1 MMPIKFVEAELSAD
15 ESVKQREATRQM
27 QELLHLVSN
36 GVKYATLSVADRK
49 MLLQKGFAKD
59 LVDNLVFFTERPCED
74 IRNKEQDHL
83 VVGFTHAAFDPSIY
97 ACDSIASALMQ
108 SHDGRC
114 AYCESQIDH
123 ISPKHIS
130 HFRPVWG
137 AIEGSNLNRQAY
149 YSLAYEQTNLVYACE
164 TCNEV
169 YKGSQFPVEGLRA
182 PKISLMQEQALLI
195 NPYQEDPRQYVRFN
209 PITAEA
215 YAYDDLAKVCVEKL
229 NIAESEVES
238 LLWENPNLIPSTM
251 ASPITSTIAS
261 KRDDDSS
268 QMQDY
273 RRCLQQHQRSSS
285 ATKGEI
291 TINVLGLNRPE
302 LLRAR
307 LKHLRE
313 IYGVFLAQ
321 EKTGESDLTA
331 IQHFLNSLKNG
342 GSESHSYRSL
352 TIDAINSWQKN
363 SDANISWF
371 SNYTDLLESYSSSSI
386 VCVTPQFAS
395 SLQYMV
401 LETEL
406 KLEGKRRIVCLHSSD
421 YLYGSDRKAKT
432 VFLPINWKQDFSNVI
447 KVSSE
452 KLLWEASFAELCE
465 TRPVAL
471 QSLFANNEVW
481 AEGNYPAL
489 A

>member
-1 MMPIKFVEAELSAD
+1 MMPIKFVEAQLSDD
-15 ESVKQREATRQM
+15 ESVKQQEATKQM
-27 QELLHLVSN
+27 QELLHLLSN
-36 GVKYATLSVADRK
+36 GVKYATLSVADRR

-59 LVDNLVFFTERPCED
+59 LVDNLVFFTERSSAD
-74 IRNKEQDHL
+74 IRSREQDSL

-97 ACDSIASALMQ
+97 ACDSIATALMK

-123 ISPKHIS
+123 IGPKHIS

-137 AIEGSNLNRQAY
+137 AIEGSNLNRQSY

-169 YKGSQFPVEGLRA
+169 YKGSQFPVEGSRA
-182 PKISLMQEQALLI
+182 PRISLTKEQALLI
-195 NPYQEDPRQYVRFN
+195 DPYQEDPRQYVRFN
-209 PITAEA
+209 PLTAEA
-215 YAYDDLAKVCVEKL
+215 YAYDELVTYYVEKL
-229 NIAESEVES
+229 DVSESEVEL
-238 LLWENPNLIPSTM
+238 LLWQKPSLIPSKM
-251 ASPITSTIAS
+251 ISQQDKSINEVDYYQWQQEK
-261 KRDDDSS
+261 KRA
-268 QMQDY
+268 
-273 RRCLQQHQRSSS
+273 LKL
-285 ATKGEI
+285 TKGET

-321 EKTGESDLTA
+321 EKTCKNDSNA
-331 IQHFLNSLKNG
+331 IQNFLNALKEG
-342 GSESHSYRSL
+342 YSTSYSYRSL
-352 TIDAINSWQKN
+352 TIDAINSWQQNQSAK
-363 SDANISWF
+363 ISWF
-371 SNYTDLLESYSSSSI
+371 SNYTDLLDSHSSSSKAS
-386 VCVTPQFAS
+386 VTPQFAS

-406 KLEGKRRIVCLHSSD
+406 TLEGKRRIVCLHSSD

-432 VFLPINWKQDFSNVI
+432 VFLPIDWKKDFSNVI

-452 KLLWEASFAELCE
+452 KLLWEASFSELSE
-465 TRPVAL
+465 TRSVAL

>member
-1 MMPIKFVEAELSAD
+1 MMPIKFVEAQLSAD
-15 ESVKQREATRQM
+15 ESVKQREATKQM
-27 QELLHLVSN
+27 QELLHILSN

-59 LVDNLVFFTERPCED
+59 LVDNLVFFTERTCDD

-182 PKISLMQEQALLI
+182 PRISLMREQALLI

-215 YAYDDLAKVCVEKL
+215 YAYDDLAKYCVEKL
-229 NIAESEVES
+229 DIVESEVES
-238 LLWENPNLIPSTM
+238 LLWENPKLIPSTIV
-251 ASPITSTIAS
+251 SPIAS
-261 KRDDDSS
+261 SELDNSS
-268 QMQDY
+268 QIHDY
-273 RRCLQQHQRSSS
+273 HRWLQQLERSSNV
-285 ATKGEI
+285 TKGDI

-321 EKTGESDLTA
+321 EKSDESDLPA
-331 IQHFLNSLKNG
+331 IQNFLNSLENG
-342 GSESHSYRSL
+342 HSGSHAYRSL
-352 TIDAINSWQKN
+352 TIDAISSWQKN
-363 SDANISWF
+363 CDANIPWF
-371 SNYTDLLESYSSSSI
+371 SNYTDLLESYSSSST
-386 VCVTPQFAS
+386 VNVSPQFSS

-432 VFLPINWKQDFSNVI
+432 VFLPIDWKKDFSNVI